1 MYRFTLLLSFTFAS
15 FCVNA
20 YAQIYT
26 PPKNIQLKLYNNDP
40 NQIHVNIKPDKNNDN
55 SENVLY
61 YNVSYYSLNKG
72 LGTESWFDNAGGRGD
87 TLGVYENTDT
97 RYNEGTRY
105 FQPDNQFQNNQY
117 GSTSS
122 VQAESSWF
130 DKSTNWYN
138 NEPLV

>member
-40 NQIHVNIKPDKNNDN
+40 NQIHVNIKPDNNNDN
-55 SENVLY
+55 NENTLY

-72 LGTESWFDNAGGRGD
+72 IGTESWFDNAAVGITCNSNHLKGSNSCDIGFLYDRFNGGAEAWEVHEIVRK
-87 TLGVYENTDT
+87 TFLTGVIVFIQD
-97 RYNEGTRY
+97 
-105 FQPDNQFQNNQY
+105 P
-117 GSTSS
+117 
-122 VQAESSWF
+122 VLQAC
-130 DKSTNWYN
+130 K
-138 NEPLV
+138 